1 MVDTTTYPITI
12 KLPAAPLLGDAV
24 VFLDLAGSF
33 ATNNLTVGR
42 NGNDIMNLAQDM
54 TVNTNHAGF
63 TLVWTG
69 ATNGWKLVE
78 VA

>member
-1 MVDTTTYPITI
+1 
-12 KLPAAPLLGDAV
+12 
-24 VFLDLAGSF
+24 
-33 ATNNLTVGR
+33 
-42 NGNDIMNLAQDM
+42 MNLAQDM